1 MVDMQVGVASTL
13 LLAFCPLI
21 WIYSIQA
28 EVAHVYG
35 VLSFDASIFDA

>member
-1 MVDMQVGVASTL
+1 MEIQVGVASTL

-35 VLSFDASIFDA
+35 VCVWRLVFDA